1 MVKKRQP
8 LPFLNQLRI
17 ILTNIENLIDYPL
30 HFDKETLSRQLLS
43 VLRNIRI
50 EPPALLVT
58 KLQQMLQWILRVS
71 IAQKSL

>member
-1 MVKKRQP
+1 M
-8 LPFLNQLRI
+8 
-17 ILTNIENLIDYPL
+17 DYPL
-30 HFDKETLSRQLLS
+30 HFDKETLSWQILS

-71 IAQKSL
+71 IAHYISIMSWQPLVNTA